1 MIDAVK
7 EITDGKGSNFFLFAE
22 KSRLANTSIFDVQ
35 WTSGKGELVR
45 LVD

>member
-22 KSRLANTSIFDVQ
+22 QSQLAGESPLDVQ
-35 WTSGKGELVR
+35 WTSGKGQR
-45 LVD
+45 LKLTD